1 MPWSYVNNEYPEVTE
16 FDHMRLAATST
27 VDYKILVLKI
37 SSNIDCV
44 CLYT

>member
-1 MPWSYVNNEYPEVTE
+1 MPWSNVNNEYPEVTE
-16 FDHMRLAATST
+16 FGHMRLAATST